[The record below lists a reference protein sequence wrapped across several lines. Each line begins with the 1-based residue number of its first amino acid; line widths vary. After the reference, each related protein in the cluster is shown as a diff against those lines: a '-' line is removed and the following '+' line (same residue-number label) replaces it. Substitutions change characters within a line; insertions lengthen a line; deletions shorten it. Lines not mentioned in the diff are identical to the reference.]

1 MAAEDVAGLAEE
13 VGLGA
18 EDTIEGMIVDI
29 LLAEVA
35 TVAATEVDEVD
46 MRLIEGL
53 QGATEVVRGI
63 LVM

>member
-1 MAAEDVAGLAEE
+1 MAGLAEE